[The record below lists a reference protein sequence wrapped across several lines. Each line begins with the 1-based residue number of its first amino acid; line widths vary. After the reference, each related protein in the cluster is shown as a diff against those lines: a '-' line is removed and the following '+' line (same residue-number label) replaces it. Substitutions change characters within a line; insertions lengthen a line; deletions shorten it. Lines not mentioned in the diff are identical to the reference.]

1 MTIPYGVGI
10 GMFFAPVTTLALE
23 KLGEMTNLG
32 VSLMHYTR
40 FVGGSFG
47 TALATNTLQKGIAFH
62 QDEIC
67 GMQARNF
74 CFVQPFVNKWQ
85 EGIARFF
92 PVDIALKKA
101 KALLAYSVNIQ
112 AMSHSFQDTFR
123 ESTIYALLGCLFLAF
138 FFIET
143 KFLSGRT
150 EKNRKI
156 LVSAQRSQ

>member
-1 MTIPYGVGI
+1 MRENITNIEFIYTIR
-10 GMFFAPVTTLALE
+10 TL
-23 KLGEMTNLG
+23 
-32 VSLMHYTR
+32 
-40 FVGGSFG
+40 
-47 TALATNTLQKGIAFH
+47 TLHI
-62 QDEIC
+62 IL
-67 GMQARNF
+67 
-74 CFVQPFVNKWQ
+74 
-85 EGIARFF
+85 
-92 PVDIALKKA
+92 DIALKKA